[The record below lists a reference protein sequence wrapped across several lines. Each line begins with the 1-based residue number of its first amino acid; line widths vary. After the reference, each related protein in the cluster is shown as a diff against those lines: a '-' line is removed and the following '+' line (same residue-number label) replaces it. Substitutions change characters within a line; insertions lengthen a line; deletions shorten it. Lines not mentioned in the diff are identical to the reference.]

1 MHPSIKRHWRYPVN
15 HVLRILAA
23 FVFIQ
28 FGVSCSFVSTCTE
41 ADTYRIEYSSG
52 GGFTGS
58 ESGIT
63 IRCNRTVMYWE
74 RKLNSSPKITDST
87 ELTSAQVKTFNELIK
102 SKELF
107 SYKND
112 YKGNYTARLTIVHN
126 EATNS
131 FSFNPS
137 DLPRDMPAAIKN
149 IIIEINHIRT
159 HQ

>member
-1 MHPSIKRHWRYPVN
+1 LN
-15 HVLRILAA
+15 HLLRILAV

-28 FGVSCSFVSTCTE
+28 FGVSCSFVATSTE
-41 ADTYRIEYSSG
+41 PDTYRIEYSSG
-52 GGFTGS
+52 GGFTGR

-63 IRCNRTVMYWE
+63 IRSNRTVIYWE
-74 RKLNSSPKITDST
+74 RKLNSSPKTTDST
-87 ELTSAQVKTFNELIK
+87 ELTSAQVKSFSELIK
-102 SKELF
+102 RKELF

-112 YKGNYTARLTIVHN
+112 YKGNYTAQLTIVRN
-126 EATNS
+126 ETNNS

-137 DLPRDMPAAIKN
+137 DLPADMPDAVKN